1 VRFIRRGRDGG
12 PGAAPE
18 AFWTW
23 WASARDGITAAI
35 EDGSVPSHADEISAH
50 VRRLDPHLAWELAPG
65 RIARHALVV
74 TPEGNPEIR
83 PKALAWL
90 AAAPPA
96 DPVWEYHAARQAGLL
111 HTLAIGGASVDLED
125 VRAIAGWDATR
136 ERLDVRLWHPAFTAV
151 PEAVGRQIAFLFLDN
166 LLGEDDVERWI
177 GSIELL
183 EAETVGRT
191 PAELHDEVARRAA
204 AATHDV
210 WVIGE
215 RRDRHGEIG
224 VVSANAA
231 IKRVDLPFAMYH
243 LCVTI
248 DRGLEELTDSPEL
261 EDLDAAEARLIEAL
275 AVDGAAFVGRVT
287 DRRARRLHFVCDE
300 PTRPGQTARE
310 WALDEPRFGPRVEVR
325 SDPHWEFMRDVAG

>member
-1 VRFIRRGRDGG
+1 MRFIRRGRVDGPDAG
-12 PGAAPE
+12 PQ

-23 WASARDGITAAI
+23 WASARDGIAAAI
-35 EDGSVPSHADEISAH
+35 ADGSVASHANEIAGH

-65 RIARHALVV
+65 TVAQHALVV

-90 AAAPPA
+90 AAAPPS
-96 DPVWEYHAARQAGLL
+96 DPVWEYHAARQAGPLRML
-111 HTLAIGGASVDLED
+111 TIGRTSVHLEE

-136 ERLDVRLWHPAFTAV
+136 ERLDVRLWHPAFPAV
-151 PEAVGRQIAFLFLDN
+151 PESVRRQIAFLFLDN
-166 LLGEDDVERWI
+166 LLGEEDVERWI
-177 GSIELL
+177 GSIDLL

-191 PAELHDEVARRAA
+191 PLELRDEVARRAV

-210 WVIGE
+210 WVVGE
-215 RRDRHGEIG
+215 RRDRHGDIG

-261 EDLDAAEARLIEAL
+261 EDLDAAEERLVEAL
-275 AVDGAAFVGRVT
+275 SADGATFVGRVT
-287 DRRARRLHFVCDE
+287 DKRSRRLHFVCDE
-300 PTRPGQTARE
+300 PTRPKQVAQD
-310 WALDEPRFGPRVEVR
+310 WALDEPRFGPRVETR
-325 SDPHWEFMRDVAG
+325 PDPHWEFMRDVTG